1 MYDYRTVRT
10 LLKIEFL
17 FTETKPELN
26 RTERTQLRVV
36 KIYVT
41 DMIYDVN
48 KSLDNFVF
56 CADIVNG

>member
-41 DMIYDVN
+41 YMIYDVN